1 LQDFGDCVQSS
12 QIGPHLVQPSSA
24 SAMAIT
30 LDINSSRR
38 ISANLSP
45 KRWDH
50 GPQVRHFQA
59 KAAAFDQSPRRRCSL
74 RRNGHYNAPTTI
86 TGEEPAF
93 MQQQPQA
100 AEFGIA
106 EANRVLGEVFA
117 PWVQDLNLSI
127 EGFDFAPPAN
137 AADWQPGAILRMPFS
152 ERLCRNGGIVC
163 GQALM
168 AFADTSMVIANLAA
182 NKGYRPMTTVDQTT
196 HFMRAVTA
204 SDVLAD
210 ARVVR
215 LGRTMS
221 FGRVTLLGATDNKPV
236 AMVSSAFA
244 MLPS

>member
-1 LQDFGDCVQSS
+1 
-12 QIGPHLVQPSSA
+12 
-24 SAMAIT
+24 
-30 LDINSSRR
+30 
-38 ISANLSP
+38 
-45 KRWDH
+45 
-50 GPQVRHFQA
+50 
-59 KAAAFDQSPRRRCSL
+59 
-74 RRNGHYNAPTTI
+74 
-86 TGEEPAF
+86 

-196 HFMRAVTA
+196 HFMRAVAA